1 MKPHLPLLILLGAA
15 GCGTEV
21 EDVTEVQD
29 VAAASQASDLS
40 QKWELCGKK
49 AVRLEDIHPGAAGS
63 DPADLFH
70 GDRVLFFTAND
81 GTHGRELWRSSGTGG
96 SGTALVKDIYPGLA
110 SSEISNFTRVG
121 NRVFFA
127 ADDGVHGYELWV
139 TDGTSAGTYLVKD
152 IYPGPADGVHRPSP
166 FFRRNSPLMVEFGG
180 VLYFGADDGV
190 NGSELWRSDGTE
202 AGTYLVEDIEPGPA
216 DSFPHTFARVGDEAF
231 YFVAAQEEG
240 SSDTVHLWRSTGVPG
255 AISVLSRAGDNVIFS
270 PLAVKSRLYFLLDN
284 DEGEA
289 SLWRT
294 DGAASSTERLRHFVG
309 EYPHDLVALGHRV
322 VFSAGSG
329 EAEGEELWISNG
341 SPPPGTRLVKDI
353 WPGPMGSS
361 PGSLAV
367 LGSRVFFAAND
378 GSGDGRELWVSNGTG
393 AGTRLFKDLA
403 SGGASSDPNAL
414 ASIEGTLFFSAND
427 GVHGFEPWV
436 SDGTRSGT
444 KQLRGLAHGSA
455 SSSPR
460 DFVRSGWDVFFS
472 ADDGTTGRELWA
484 LPFRPKGECEHHRGA
499 N

>member
-15 GCGTEV
+15 GCGTEAD
-21 EDVTEVQD
+21 DVTEVED
-29 VAAASQASDLS
+29 VAVRSQASDLS

-49 AVRLEDIHPGAAGS
+49 AVRLADIYPGAAGS
-63 DPADLFH
+63 DPADLIH
-70 GDRVLFFTAND
+70 GDRILFFTADD

-152 IYPGPADGVHRPSP
+152 IYPGPADGIFRPNP
-166 FFRRNSPLMVEFGG
+166 FFTSNEPLLIEFGG
-180 VLYFGADDGV
+180 VLYFGANDGV
-190 NGSELWRSDGTE
+190 HGSELWRSDGTE
-202 AGTYLVEDIEPGPA
+202 EGTYLVDDIEPGP
-216 DSFPHTFARVGDEAF
+216 DGSFPRTFARVGNEAF
-231 YFVAAQEEG
+231 YFVAAQEVA
-240 SSDTVHLWRSTGVPG
+240 SIDTIHLWRSTGVPG

-289 SLWRT
+289 RLWKT
-294 DGAASSTERLRHFVG
+294 DGAASNTEQLRPFAG
-309 EYPHDLVALGHRV
+309 EYPHDLVALGNRLI
-322 VFSAGSG
+322 FSAGDG
-329 EAEGEELWISNG
+329 EPEGDELWTSDG
-341 SPPPGTRLVKDI
+341 SPSGTQLVKDI
-353 WPGPMGSS
+353 WPGPMSSS
-361 PGSLAV
+361 PSSLAV
-367 LGSRVFFAAND
+367 LGSRVFFAADD

-393 AGTRLFKDLA
+393 TGTRLFKDLA

-444 KQLRGLAHGSA
+444 KQLHGLAHGSA

-472 ADDGTTGRELWA
+472 ADDGKTGRELWA
-484 LPFRPKGECEHHRGA
+484 LPFRPKGECEQNSNA
-499 N
+499 D